1 MIDTPTR
8 QALIEECQGLVRS
21 LAAGIHR
28 KLPKH
33 VELADL
39 ISYGQV
45 GLAEAARD
53 FDATRGSRFSTFA
66 YYRIRGAIYD
76 GLAKMSWFSRVQYNR
91 LRYEQMA
98 GEVQRQDTEES
109 EPTPPD
115 LDAGMRWF
123 RDLGRSL
130 AVVYLASRLELK
142 GEGGTGNL
150 ADPSLPSPPEA
161 VIAGE
166 IKQRLHELIDALP
179 VDAGTLIRSIY
190 FEGCGLQEAGR
201 KLGISKSWASRLHA
215 KTLKR
220 LARDLRLAGSSE

>member
-1 MIDTPTR
+1 MTDTPSR
-8 QALIEECQGLVRS
+8 QTLIEECQGLVRS
-21 LAAGIHR
+21 LAVGIHR
-28 KLPKH
+28 KLPPH
-33 VELADL
+33 AELADL
-39 ISYGQV
+39 VSYGQV

-53 FDATRGSRFSTFA
+53 FDATRGNRFSTFA

-98 GEVQRQDTEES
+98 GETLRQAAEES
-109 EPTPPD
+109 EPMPPD
-115 LDAGMRWF
+115 AISGMHWF

-130 AVVYLASRLELK
+130 AVVYLAAHTELQ

-150 ADPSLPSPPEA
+150 TDRSAPSPPEA
-161 VIAGE
+161 VIANE
-166 IKQRLHELIDALP
+166 VNQRLHALIDALP
-179 VDAGTLIRSIY
+179 ADAGSLIRSIY
-190 FEGCGLQEAGR
+190 FEGRDLQEAGQ

-220 LARDLRLAGSSE
+220 LARDLRLAENSD